1 MTEDAKFEDGAE
13 RPLRLMAVDTN
24 DLNVMSALI
33 QDAVFPASEMT
44 WDRKTGRFAILLNR
58 FRWEDATLAERRSR
72 NFERVQAVIV
82 IEGAQKVATQGI
94 ARDDE
99 TVMSLLSVTWDAG
112 ADAEG
117 AVLLTLAGDG
127 AIKIECEALEV
138 VLKDVTRPYVAPS
151 RKAPTHSLD

>member
-1 MTEDAKFEDGAE
+1 
-13 RPLRLMAVDTN
+13 
-24 DLNVMSALI
+24 
-33 QDAVFPASEMT
+33 
-44 WDRKTGRFAILLNR
+44 
-58 FRWEDATLAERRSR
+58 
-72 NFERVQAVIV
+72 
-82 IEGAQKVATQGI
+82 
-94 ARDDE
+94 
-99 TVMSLLSVTWDAG
+99 MSLLSVTWDAG